1 MRNCFRIGVLLLPG
15 VLILLDG
22 CSQAEP
28 EHHTVSWYADHD
40 QERGV
45 KLTWCADDAAR
56 KATDDCRNAA
66 AAMAGAQ
73 SNGRRRSATP
83 CGLTI
88 SALRRASRRVW
99 ASPPILTTAR
109 RRKR

>member
-73 SNGRRRSATP
+73 SNGRQFHPPMDDGTP
-83 CGLTI
+83 NPKP
-88 SALRRASRRVW
+88 AAP
-99 ASPPILTTAR
+99 AKP
-109 RRKR
+109 